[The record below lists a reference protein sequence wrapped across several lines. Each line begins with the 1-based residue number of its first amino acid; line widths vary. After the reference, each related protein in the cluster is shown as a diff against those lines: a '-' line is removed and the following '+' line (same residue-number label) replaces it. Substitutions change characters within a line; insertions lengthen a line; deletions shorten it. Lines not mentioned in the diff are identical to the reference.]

1 MIPANYF
8 VGVNQAKS
16 KRGKKSNESEWV
28 WMAEWFSNLIRI
40 VPFTCDKTES
50 FFYIQQQLTKCGAE
64 NTEKNRKIKYCIPWF
79 RF

>member
-50 FFYIQQQLTKCGAE
+50 FFFTS
-64 NTEKNRKIKYCIPWF
+64 NNN
-79 RF
+79 